1 MEGEPGFCGGRA
13 CGRGWGSKEG
23 ARGWSKG
30 TVDRR
35 EEGGLVDE
43 KAGGSQAGARLSL
56 LSF

>member
-23 ARGWSKG
+23 AWGWSKG

-35 EEGGLVDE
+35 EEGG
-43 KAGGSQAGARLSL
+43 AGG
-56 LSF
+56 